1 MAELI
6 FPDGSIFRCNT
17 KGGFGESMHSHH
29 YHNRF
34 EIYYLT
40 SGKCHF
46 FIDNRS
52 YDLVAGDLVLI
63 PEGVIHKT
71 NYGRD
76 AEQAR
81 VVLEF
86 SSRFVPESVR
96 TRLPSMVYL
105 FRNPTVCFEVHEMIR
120 SIDQECRHPDEFT
133 FESVEAKISSLMFFL
148 ARNRIIG
155 GPSVS
160 KNSMIEDVINYIKGN
175 FAQDVKLSEVAK
187 SYFVS
192 PEHLSRTFKHD
203 TGFGFNEF
211 LSLVRLQ
218 HAEHLLK
225 ERGAKSIS
233 EIAYSCGFNDS
244 NYFSDKFRRTYG
256 ISPLK
261 YSKTYEEEN
270 G

>member
-1 MAELI
+1 MAEI
-6 FPDGSIFRCNT
+6 TFPDGSVFRCNS
-17 KGGFGESMHSHH
+17 KRSVGESMHSHH
-29 YHNRF
+29 YHDRF

-40 SGKCHF
+40 GGRCHF

-52 YDLVAGDLVLI
+52 YDLVAGDLILI
-63 PEGVIHKT
+63 PEGIIHRT
-71 NYGRD
+71 NYGVD
-76 AEQAR
+76 EEQSR

-96 TRLPSMVYL
+96 AKLPSMVYL
-105 FRNPTVCFEVHEMIR
+105 FRNPTLTAEIHEMIR
-120 SIDQECRHPDEFT
+120 AIDGEFKNPDEFT
-133 FESVEAKISSLMFFL
+133 CESLEARISALLFFL
-148 ARNRIIG
+148 ARNRALG
-155 GPSVS
+155 GSAAS

-175 FAQDVKLSEVAK
+175 FAQDIKLANVAK
-187 SYFVS
+187 SHFVS

-211 LSLVRLQ
+211 LSLIRLQ

-225 ERGAKSIS
+225 ERGARSIS

-256 ISPLK
+256 VSPLK
-261 YSKTYEEEN
+261 YSKSTDSELK
-270 G
+270 

>member
-1 MAELI
+1 M
-6 FPDGSIFRCNT
+6 
-17 KGGFGESMHSHH
+17 
-29 YHNRF
+29 
-34 EIYYLT
+34 
-40 SGKCHF
+40 
-46 FIDNRS
+46 
-52 YDLVAGDLVLI
+52 LI

-71 NYGRD
+71 NYGTD
-76 AEQAR
+76 EEQAR

-96 TRLPSMVYL
+96 AKLPSMVYL
-105 FRNPTVCFEVHEMIR
+105 FRNPTLQSDLHEMIR
-120 SIDQECRHPDEFT
+120 SIDHECKKPDEFT
-133 FESVEAKISSLMFFL
+133 YESIEAKISSLLFFL
-148 ARNRIIG
+148 ARNRVLG
-155 GPSVS
+155 GPTVS

-187 SYFVS
+187 SHFVS
-192 PEHLSRTFKHD
+192 AEHLSRTFKHD

-211 LSLVRLQ
+211 LSLIRLQ

-225 ERGAKSIS
+225 ERRGMSIS

-256 ISPLK
+256 VSPLK

-270 G
+270 P

>member
-6 FPDGSIFRCNT
+6 FPDGSIFRCSS
-17 KGGFGESMHSHH
+17 KRGIGESMHSHH
-29 YHNRF
+29 YHTRF

-40 SGKCHF
+40 SGRCHF

-52 YDLVAGDLVLI
+52 YDISAGDLILI

-71 NYGRD
+71 NYGTD
-76 AEQAR
+76 EEQAR

-96 TRLPSMVYL
+96 AKLPSMIYL
-105 FRNPTVCFEVHEMIR
+105 FRNPTLSSDLHEMIR
-120 SIDQECRHPDEFT
+120 SIDLECKKPDEFT
-133 FESVEAKISSLMFFL
+133 FDSIEAKISSLLFFL
-148 ARNRIIG
+148 ARNRVLG
-155 GPSVS
+155 GPSLS
-160 KNSMIEDVINYIKGN
+160 KNSMIEDVINYIKAN
-175 FAQDVKLSEVAK
+175 FAQDVRLSDVAK
-187 SYFVS
+187 SHFVS
-192 PEHLSRTFKHD
+192 AEHLSRTFKHD

-211 LSLVRLQ
+211 LSLIRLQ

-225 ERGAKSIS
+225 ERRGMSIS

-261 YSKTYEEEN
+261 YSKSFDGEE
-270 G
+270 